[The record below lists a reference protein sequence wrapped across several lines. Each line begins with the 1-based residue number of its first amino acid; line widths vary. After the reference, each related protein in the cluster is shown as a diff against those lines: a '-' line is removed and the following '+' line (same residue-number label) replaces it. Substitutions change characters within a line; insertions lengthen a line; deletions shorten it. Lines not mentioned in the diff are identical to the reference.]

1 MSGRHEIIN
10 PEGLA
15 PPAGFAHA
23 VAAGPGRL
31 VYLGGQ
37 AGLDA
42 SGTLV
47 GDDLDAQFDQA
58 ASNLVSAL
66 AAAGGS
72 PGDLVSLHIYVTDV
86 SAYRAGLQELG
97 AIYRRHFGRHYP
109 AVALFGVGEL
119 FDPGALVELVGVAVV
134 PE

>member
-10 PEGLA
+10 PAGLV
-15 PPAGFAHA
+15 PPVGYAHA

-31 VYLGGQ
+31 VHLGGQ

-42 SGTLV
+42 AGALV
-47 GDDLDAQFDQA
+47 GDDLGTQFDQA
-58 ASNLVSAL
+58 ASNLVSVL

-72 PGDLVSLHIYVTDV
+72 PEDLVSLHIYVTDV
-86 SAYRAGLQELG
+86 GAYRTNLEELG
-97 AIYRRHFGRHYP
+97 EIYRRHFDRHFP

>member
-1 MSGRHEIIN
+1 MGHHEIFN
-10 PEGLA
+10 PPGLA
-15 PPAGFAHA
+15 PPSGYSHA

-31 VYLGGQ
+31 VHLGGQ
-37 AGLDA
+37 AGLDP
-42 SGTLV
+42 SGALV
-47 GDDLDAQFDQA
+47 GDDLGAQFDQA

-72 PGDLVSLHIYVTDV
+72 PEDLVSLHIYVTDV
-86 SAYRAGLQELG
+86 GDYRRKLEQLG
-97 AIYRRHFGRHYP
+97 EIYRRHFDRHYP
-109 AVALFGVGEL
+109 ALALFGVGEL

>member
-10 PEGLA
+10 PESLA

-23 VAAGPGRL
+23 VAAAPGRL
-31 VYLGGQ
+31 VHLGGQ
-37 AGLDA
+37 AGLDS

-47 GDDLDAQFDQA
+47 GEDVPAQFDQA
-58 ASNLVSAL
+58 ASNLVAAL

-86 SAYRAGLQELG
+86 SAYRARLQELG

-109 AVALFGVGEL
+109 AVALFGVEEL
-119 FDPGALVELVGVAVV
+119 FDPGALIELVGVAVV

>member
-1 MSGRHEIIN
+1 MGHHEIFN
-10 PEGLA
+10 PPGLA
-15 PPAGFAHA
+15 PPSGYSHA

-31 VYLGGQ
+31 VHLGGQ
-37 AGLDA
+37 AALDA
-42 SGTLV
+42 SGALV
-47 GDDLDAQFDQA
+47 GDDLGAQFDQA

-72 PGDLVSLHIYVTDV
+72 PEDLVSLHIYVTDV
-86 SAYRAGLQELG
+86 GDYRRKLEELG
-97 AIYRRHFGRHYP
+97 EIYRRHFDRHYP
-109 AVALFGVGEL
+109 ALALFGVGEL

>member
-1 MSGRHEIIN
+1 MGHHEIFN
-10 PEGLA
+10 PRGLA
-15 PPAGFAHA
+15 PPAGYSHA

-31 VYLGGQ
+31 VHLGGQ

-42 SGTLV
+42 SGGLV
-47 GDDLDAQFDQA
+47 GDDLGAQFDQA

-72 PGDLVSLHIYVTDV
+72 PEDLVSLHIYVTDV
-86 SAYRAGLQELG
+86 GAYRAKLEELG
-97 AIYRRHFGRHYP
+97 EIYRRHFDRHYP
-109 AVALFGVGEL
+109 ALALFGVREL

-134 PE
+134 PD